1 MSRRRDGVG
10 SPPRGGDDALT
21 DDGENDDSAPPGPTL
36 VELGIRVGEIK
47 ESELDGQPFGVIR
60 LDTAGR
66 VLSYN
71 LYEEHLARRDR
82 RDVIGKSFFFD
93 VAPCTRV
100 RRFYG
105 RFLDGVA
112 RRSLHAT
119 FGFVFAFA
127 HGERSVEITLLY
139 REEEDA
145 VWVLVRG

>member
-1 MSRRRDGVG
+1 MNTQEVSRTSEHEFD
-10 SPPRGGDDALT
+10 
-21 DDGENDDSAPPGPTL
+21 
-36 VELGIRVGEIK
+36 IRVMSMNER
-47 ESELDGQPFGVIR
+47 ELDAQPFGVIR
-60 LDTAGR
+60 LDASGR

-71 LYEEHLARRDR
+71 LYEERLARCDR
-82 RDVIGKSFFFD
+82 REVIGKNFFIE

-105 RFLDGVA
+105 RFLDGVS

-127 HGERSVEITLLY
+127 HGERTVEITLFF
-139 REEEDA
+139 RAQDDT